1 MSTNNL
7 FSNEKRGNA
16 RNVIAVLDKIKKET
30 IKYADISFLKM
41 PRISGIWSKV
51 CREYLSSSIEV
62 AAILYFMAVSMCLD
76 EFLEC
81 FLRLLK
87 KHNAP

>member
-30 IKYADISFLKM
+30 IKYADILFLKM
-41 PRISGIWSKV
+41 PGISGIWSKV
-51 CREYLSSSIEV
+51 CGEYLPSSIEV
-62 AAILYFMAVSMCLD
+62 AAILYFKAVNMCSD

-87 KHNAP
+87 KQTAP

>member
-41 PRISGIWSKV
+41 PRISGI
-51 CREYLSSSIEV
+51 
-62 AAILYFMAVSMCLD
+62 
-76 EFLEC
+76 
-81 FLRLLK
+81 
-87 KHNAP
+87 

>member
-30 IKYADISFLKM
+30 IKYT
-41 PRISGIWSKV
+41 
-51 CREYLSSSIEV
+51 
-62 AAILYFMAVSMCLD
+62 YFIF
-76 EFLEC
+76 E
-81 FLRLLK
+81 
-87 KHNAP
+87 NARDFWYMK

>member
-30 IKYADISFLKM
+30 IKYTDISFLKM
-41 PRISGIWSKV
+41 PGISGI
-51 CREYLSSSIEV
+51 
-62 AAILYFMAVSMCLD
+62 
-76 EFLEC
+76 
-81 FLRLLK
+81 
-87 KHNAP
+87 